1 MGRMTTKGE
10 MGGCTG
16 ERHSLILQT
25 DFHFKLTIISNF
37 RSCARHESKCKK
49 AMRKQILTLACLLM
63 ATMGVNAQISKV
75 ALQHRG
81 EVTLYDTDQIQL
93 AIDNS
98 VDGDTIFLNEGE
110 FPGFTVNKK
119 IAVIGKGNGETKVT
133 SNITIA
139 IPNSPTLTARV
150 LDGLNLINSSNIIV
164 SNAVNSL
171 VIRKCQFYQI
181 SFTGVVDKV
190 LIDRCY
196 INSYISLSSNVV
208 GMDIVN
214 SRIIYGLRSNAYT
227 PSAVNIINCFVGN
240 GTYSSVYN
248 ESNATFI
255 NSIVYNYHDGSDH
268 LGTGCNYVKCA
279 VVNQNYGIYQ
289 NCWNVYSTVSSYT
302 KDQLA
307 RDGYLG
313 TDETVIGMYGGPTPY
328 TLVSTAPKITDYTL
342 KVDTGEKKLNVNV
355 KVTPQ

>member
-1 MGRMTTKGE
+1 
-10 MGGCTG
+10 
-16 ERHSLILQT
+16 
-25 DFHFKLTIISNF
+25 
-37 RSCARHESKCKK
+37 
-49 AMRKQILTLACLLM
+49 MRKQLLTLACLLM

-75 ALQHRG
+75 ALQHKG
-81 EVTLYDTDQIQL
+81 AVTLYDTDQIQI

-119 IAVIGKGNGETKVT
+119 ISVIGKGNSETKVT

-150 LDGLNLINSSNIIV
+150 LDGLNISGYDITV

-171 VIRKCQFYQI
+171 VIRKCQFSQI
-181 SFTGVVDKV
+181 SFSGVVDKA
-190 LIDRCY
+190 LIDRCN
-196 INSYISLSSNVV
+196 ISSYISLSSNVV
-208 GMDIVN
+208 GLDVVN
-214 SRIIYGLRSNAYT
+214 SQLGYLRGSAYT
-227 PSAVNIINCFVGN
+227 PSAVNVVNCDV
-240 GTYSSVYN
+240 TYNIYNLSSSAI
-248 ESNATFI
+248 SNTNVTFI
-255 NSIVYNYHDGSDH
+255 NSRVYNYYSSYHY
-268 LGTGCNYVKCA
+268 GTGCNYVKCA
-279 VVNQNYGIYQ
+279 VRGQAYGIYQ
-289 NCWNVYSTVSSYT
+289 NCWNTYDTVCSYT
-302 KDQLA
+302 KDQLI

-313 TDETVIGMYGGPTPY
+313 TDETCIGRDGGTTPY

>member
-1 MGRMTTKGE
+1 
-10 MGGCTG
+10 
-16 ERHSLILQT
+16 
-25 DFHFKLTIISNF
+25 
-37 RSCARHESKCKK
+37 
-49 AMRKQILTLACLLM
+49 MRKQLLTLACLLM

-75 ALQHRG
+75 ALQHKG
-81 EVTLYDTDQIQL
+81 AVTLYDTDQIQI

-119 IAVIGKGNGETKVT
+119 ISVIGKGNSETKVT

-150 LDGLNLINSSNIIV
+150 LDGLNLSGSNITV

-171 VIRKCQFYQI
+171 VIRKCDFESI
-181 SFTGVVDKV
+181 NFSGVVDKA
-190 LIDRCY
+190 LIDRCS
-196 INSYISLSSNVV
+196 IHKISLSTDVV
-208 GMDIVN
+208 GLDIVN
-214 SRIIYGLRSNAYT
+214 SKIGYLLGNAYT
-227 PSAVNIINCFVGN
+227 SSAVNVVNCDV
-240 GTYSSVYN
+240 TTSPYSISSYSSILSKTNV
-248 ESNATFI
+248 TFI
-255 NSIVYNYHDGSDH
+255 NSRVINIYSNYHY
-268 LGTGCNYVKCA
+268 GTGCNYVKCA
-279 VVNQNYGIYQ
+279 VLGQDYGIYQ
-289 NCWNVYSTVSSYT
+289 NCWNAYSTVSSYT
-302 KDQLA
+302 KDQLV

-313 TDETVIGMYGGPTPY
+313 TDGTCIGPDGGTTPY

>member
-1 MGRMTTKGE
+1 
-10 MGGCTG
+10 
-16 ERHSLILQT
+16 
-25 DFHFKLTIISNF
+25 
-37 RSCARHESKCKK
+37 
-49 AMRKQILTLACLLM
+49 M

-81 EVTLYDTDQIQL
+81 EVTLYDTDQIQI

-119 IAVIGKGNGETKVT
+119 ISVIGKGNSETKVT

-150 LDGLNLINSSNIIV
+150 LDGINLSGSNITV

-171 VIRKCQFYQI
+171 VIRKCQFYDI
-181 SFTGVVDKV
+181 RFSGVVDKA
-190 LIDRCY
+190 LIDRCQ
-196 INSYISLSSNVV
+196 ISNYLNLSSNVV
-208 GMDIVN
+208 GLDVVN
-214 SRIIYGLRSNAYT
+214 SYLRYIINSAYT
-227 PSAVNIINCFVGN
+227 PSAVNIVNCQV
-240 GTYSSVYN
+240 SSSYTSYT
-248 ESNATFI
+248 SNASVTFI
-255 NSIVYNYHDGSDH
+255 NSRVNNYENSSYHYGS
-268 LGTGCNYVKCA
+268 GCNYVKCA

-289 NCWNVYSTVSSYT
+289 NCWNTYSTISSYT
-302 KDQLA
+302 KDQLI
-307 RDGYLG
+307 RDGYIG
-313 TDETVIGMYGGPTPY
+313 TDETCIGPDGGTTPY

>member
-1 MGRMTTKGE
+1 MMTAIG
-10 MGGCTG
+10 
-16 ERHSLILQT
+16 
-25 DFHFKLTIISNF
+25 
-37 RSCARHESKCKK
+37 A
-49 AMRKQILTLACLLM
+49 
-63 ATMGVNAQISKV
+63 NAQISKV

-81 EVTLYDTDQIQL
+81 AVTLYDTDQIQI

-119 IAVIGKGNGETKVT
+119 ISVIGKGNSETKIT
-133 SNITIA
+133 GNITIA

-150 LDGLNLINSSNIIV
+150 LDGLYFYDIIV
-164 SNAVNSL
+164 SSAVNNL
-171 VIRKCQFYQI
+171 VIRKCEFGNI
-181 SFTGVVDKV
+181 SFSGVVDNV
-190 LIDRCY
+190 LIDRCKIRDY
-196 INSYISLSSNVV
+196 ITLSSNVV

-214 SRIIYGLRSNAYT
+214 SKIAYGLRSNAYT
-227 PSAVNIINCFVGN
+227 PSAVNVVNCIVGN
-240 GTYSSVYN
+240 GNYESVYT

-255 NSIVYNYHDGSDH
+255 NSIVYNYYTSRYHY
-268 LGTGCNYVKCA
+268 GTGCNYVKCA
-279 VVNQNYGIYQ
+279 VVNQDYGIYQ
-289 NCWNVYSTVSSYT
+289 NCWNAYSTVSSYT
-302 KDQLA
+302 KDQLV

-313 TDETVIGMYGGPTPY
+313 TDGTCIGPDGGTTPY

>member
-1 MGRMTTKGE
+1 
-10 MGGCTG
+10 
-16 ERHSLILQT
+16 
-25 DFHFKLTIISNF
+25 
-37 RSCARHESKCKK
+37 
-49 AMRKQILTLACLLM
+49 MRKQILTLACLLM

-81 EVTLYDTDQIQL
+81 EVTLYDTDQIQI

-119 IAVIGKGNGETKVT
+119 ISVIGKGNSETKVT

-139 IPNSPTLTARV
+139 IPNSPTLTTRV
-150 LDGLNLINSSNIIV
+150 LDGLNLWGNIVV
-164 SNAVNSL
+164 STAINSL
-171 VIRKCQFYQI
+171 VIRKCQFWSI
-181 SFTGVVDKV
+181 SFSGVVDKV
-190 LIDRCY
+190 LIDRCNITDY
-196 INSYISLSSNVV
+196 VTLSSNVV

-214 SRIIYGLRSNAYT
+214 SKIAYGLRSNAYT
-227 PSAVNIINCFVGN
+227 PSAVNVVNCIVGN
-240 GTYSSVYN
+240 GNYQSVYSA
-248 ESNATFI
+248 SNATFI
-255 NSIVYNYHDGSDH
+255 NSIVYNYHSSSYYY
-268 LGTGCNYVKCA
+268 GTGCNYVKCA
-279 VVNQNYGIYQ
+279 VVNQNNGIYQ
-289 NCWNVYSTVSSYT
+289 NCWNVWSTVYNYT
-302 KDQLA
+302 KDQLI

-313 TDETVIGMYGGPTPY
+313 TDETCIGPDGGTTPY

>member
-1 MGRMTTKGE
+1 MKT
-10 MGGCTG
+10 
-16 ERHSLILQT
+16 
-25 DFHFKLTIISNF
+25 
-37 RSCARHESKCKK
+37 
-49 AMRKQILTLACLLM
+49 MRKQLLTLACLLM

-75 ALQHRG
+75 ALQHKG
-81 EVTLYDTDQIQL
+81 AVTLYDTDQIQI

-119 IAVIGKGNGETKVT
+119 ITVIGKGNSETKVT
-133 SNITIA
+133 SSITIA

-150 LDGLNLINSSNIIV
+150 LDGLNLSGSNITV

-171 VIRKCQFYQI
+171 VIRKCQFSTI
-181 SFTGVVDKV
+181 SFSGVVDKV

-196 INSYISLSSNVV
+196 ITDYINLSSNVV

-214 SRIIYGLRSNAYT
+214 SRIRYGLRSNAYT
-227 PSAVNIINCFVGN
+227 SSAVNVINSIVGN
-240 GTYSSVYN
+240 GVYTSVYN
-248 ESNATFI
+248 QSNATFI
-255 NSIVYNYHDGSDH
+255 NSIVYNYHSSDYH

-279 VVNQNYGIYQ
+279 VVNQTYGIYQ
-289 NCWNVYSTVSSYT
+289 NCWNAYSTVSSYT

-307 RDGYLG
+307 RDGYVG
-313 TDETVIGMYGGPTPY
+313 TDETCIGPDGGTTPY